1 MSILSQLQPDQ
12 SQFIQSDIV
21 PKMTSK
27 ADLINLDKLKNFKID
42 VTPTTPTQLTIS
54 DQKKAELKKLAE
66 KDQGRR
72 NRRAYWHISKE
83 EMSEAT
89 PNLLQTGMDSIPG
102 LAAGILDNDY
112 SNALAA
118 FSSASS
124 TVNPTIDVV
133 GDTKKMVQQQY
144 AMSLDKQ
151 AVPEQGVK
159 PGEPRFAKQGIKIE
173 YMNLFK

>member
-66 KDQGRR
+66 RDQRRR

-89 PNLLQTGMDSIPG
+89 PNLLQAGIDTIPG
-102 LAAGILDNDY
+102 LVAGILDNDY
-112 SNALAA
+112 SNALAS
-118 FSSASS
+118 FSANA
-124 TVNPTIDVV
+124 VNPIVDVI
-133 GDTKKMVQQQY
+133 GNTQKMLQS
-144 AMSLDKQ
+144 MSLNKQ
-151 AVPEQGVK
+151 AIPGQGVK
-159 PGEPRFAKQGIKIE
+159 SGESQFAKQGMKIE

>member
-12 SQFIQSDIV
+12 SQFIQSDTV

-54 DQKKAELKKLAE
+54 EEKKAELKKLAE
-66 KDQGRR
+66 KDQRKR
-72 NRRAYWHISKE
+72 NRKAYWNISKE
-83 EMSEAT
+83 ERSEIA
-89 PNLLQTGMDSIPG
+89 PNLSQTGMDALPG

-112 SNALAA
+112 SNALAS
-118 FSSASS
+118 FSSAS
-124 TVNPTIDVV
+124 TVNTIKDVFAQTNELIS
-133 GDTKKMVQQQY
+133 GMNLKKTI
-144 AMSLDKQ
+144 
-151 AVPEQGVK
+151 PENGQISA
-159 PGEPRFAKQGIKIE
+159 PSQFAKQGMKIE

>member
-72 NRRAYWHISKE
+72 DRRAYWNISKE
-83 EMSEAT
+83 ELSEAT
-89 PNLLQTGMDSIPG
+89 PHLLQAGIDTIPG
-102 LAAGILDNDY
+102 LVAGILDNDY
-112 SNALAA
+112 SNALAS
-118 FSSASS
+118 FSANA
-124 TVNPTIDVV
+124 VNPIVDVI
-133 GDTKKMVQQQY
+133 GSTQKMLQS
-144 AMSLDKQ
+144 MSLNKQ
-151 AVPEQGVK
+151 AIPGQGVK
-159 PGEPRFAKQGIKIE
+159 SGESQFAKQGMKIQ
-173 YMNLFK
+173 YLDLFK